1 MPAEPTAAPVIEV
14 AGLDAPAAP
23 GSTVAALRGVHLRV
37 QAGEQLALVGASGAG
52 KTSLLLALAAATRPL
67 AGEVRLFGQGPWAL
81 RSATRQRLR
90 GQLCLA
96 PQQPPLPPRQRVVT
110 AVLAGRLPGWGL
122 ARSLATLWQPGA
134 QAALAAQ
141 ALAEFGLA
149 DKLWSR
155 VDRLSGGERQRV
167 GLARLRV
174 SQAPL
179 WLVDE
184 PLSALDPVRASQAL
198 AALQGAAQA
207 EGRTLVC
214 SLHQVELAR
223 TRFPRVV
230 ALQAGRIVYDG
241 PPEGFDD
248 AGWQALY
255 ASQADAPTLAAPADD
270 VTAAPACPQA
280 LCR

>member
-1 MPAEPTAAPVIEV
+1 MIELL
-14 AGLDAPAAP
+14 GLDAPAAP
-23 GSTVAALRGVHLRV
+23 GSPVAALRGVHLRV

-67 AGEVRLFGQGPWAL
+67 AGQVRLFGQDPWAL
-81 RSATRQRLR
+81 RSAARQRLR
-90 GQLCLA
+90 ARLCLA

-110 AVLAGRLPGWGL
+110 AVLAGRLPAWGL

-141 ALAEFGLA
+141 ALADFGLA

-184 PLSALDPVRASQAL
+184 PLSALDPVRAGQAL
-198 AALQGAAQA
+198 AALQDAARA

-214 SLHQVELAR
+214 SLHQVALAR
-223 TRFPRVV
+223 SRFARVV
-230 ALQAGRIVYDG
+230 ALQAGRVVYDG
-241 PPEGFDD
+241 PPEGFDE

-255 ASQADAPTLAAPADD
+255 AATAEPAGPAASADGGAGAE
-270 VTAAPACPQA
+270 PACPQA

>member
-1 MPAEPTAAPVIEV
+1 MIELI
-14 AGLDAPAAP
+14 GLDAPAAP
-23 GSTVAALRGVHLRV
+23 GSQVAALRGVHLRV

-67 AGEVRLFGQGPWAL
+67 AGTVRLFGQDPWAL
-81 RSATRQRLR
+81 RSAARQHLR

-122 ARSLATLWQPGA
+122 ARSLATLWQPGT
-134 QAALAAQ
+134 QATLAAQ

-198 AALQGAAQA
+198 AALQDAARA
-207 EGRTLVC
+207 EGRTLAC
-214 SLHQVELAR
+214 SLHQVDLAR
-223 TRFPRVV
+223 SRFPRVV
-230 ALQAGRIVYDG
+230 ALQGGRIVYDG
-241 PPEGFDD
+241 PPAGFDD

-255 ASQADAPTLAAPADD
+255 AAQADAPALATPADEGA
-270 VTAAPACPQA
+270 VAPACPQA